1 MPKKYEV
8 EVSFTVVA
16 DNEDDAV
23 RRVRKVLD
31 PIEYDLASGM
41 RGYTT
46 YDDCATEIK
55 PDGREV
61 RHA

>member
-23 RRVRKVLD
+23 RRLRAYLD
-31 PIEYDLASGM
+31 PMSYTLESGI